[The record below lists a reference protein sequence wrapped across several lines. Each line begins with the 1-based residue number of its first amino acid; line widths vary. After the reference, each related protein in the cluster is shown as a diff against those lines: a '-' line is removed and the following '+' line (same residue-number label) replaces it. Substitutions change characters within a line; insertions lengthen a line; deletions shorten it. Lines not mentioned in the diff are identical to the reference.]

1 MAYDLTIS
9 LTGANGDT
17 ITFDN
22 TTYTITD
29 GFKGL
34 GIPTTQLRI
43 DSSALDGGIFR
54 YSKRGIREL
63 TMPVVTIGTD
73 RATVETA
80 LRRLSNALRNTSGA
94 TTLTATYANGDIFNL
109 SVYLAGG
116 GDPVF
121 GTDAGLSWARWVLVF
136 QAANPFWTYATKSSL
151 SIGTGNTGRG
161 LLPQLSKL
169 RVTSSQVFGTITV
182 NNTNGD
188 VPSYPVWTLVG
199 PLDAGVQVLNSSNV
213 GFQYNAAIAA
223 GEIITIDTASRTVV
237 DAAGNNKYANLA
249 PAPKFFTVPP
259 GTSVISVN
267 GTGSSTSTAVT
278 CSFYPRREVVH

>member
-17 ITFDN
+17 IAFDN

-34 GIPTTQLRI
+34 GIPHTQLRI

-63 TMPVVTIGTD
+63 TMPVVTVGAD

-80 LRRLSNALRNTSGA
+80 LRRLSNALQNTSGA
-94 TTLTATYANGDIFNL
+94 SQLTATYSNGDVYTL

-116 GDPVF
+116 GDPEF
-121 GTDAGLSWARWVLVF
+121 GTDAGLTYARWVLAF
-136 QAANPFWTYATKSSL
+136 QAANPFWTSAAKTSL
-151 SIGTGNTGRG
+151 SISTGNTGRG
-161 LLPQLSKL
+161 LLPQLSKM
-169 RVTSSQVFGTITV
+169 RVTASQVFGTITV
-182 NNTNGD
+182 NNTAGD
-188 VPSYPVWTLVG
+188 VPSYPVWTLIG
-199 PLDAGVQVLNSSNV
+199 PLDAGVQIVNSSNV
-213 GFQYNAAIAA
+213 GFTYNAAIAS
-223 GEIITIDTASRTVV
+223 GEIIIIDTATRTVV
-237 DAAGNNKYANLA
+237 DSGGVNKYANLGA
-249 PAPKFFTVPP
+249 APKFFTLPP
-259 GTSVISVN
+259 GTSVVSVN
-267 GTGSSTSTAVT
+267 GTGSGLSTSVT